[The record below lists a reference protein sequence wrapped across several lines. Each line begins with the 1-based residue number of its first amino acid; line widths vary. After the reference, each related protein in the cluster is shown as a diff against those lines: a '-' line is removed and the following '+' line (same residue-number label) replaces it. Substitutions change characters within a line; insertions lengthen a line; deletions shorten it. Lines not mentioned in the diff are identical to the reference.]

1 MSNRVINEGKSF
13 RGSTIYLT
21 GSEKEALKRAI
32 DQYQSAV
39 GYSEDEKFIE
49 FFDKYD
55 RSALVSAFKKLS

>member
-13 RGSTIYLT
+13 RGSMIYLT

-32 DQYQSAV
+32 DQYERAV
-39 GYSEDEKFIE
+39 GYSEDEKFKE

-55 RSALVSAFKKLS
+55 RSALESAFKKIS

>member
-13 RGSTIYLT
+13 RGSMIYLT

-32 DQYQSAV
+32 DQYESAV
-39 GYSEDEKFIE
+39 GYSEDERLIE

-55 RSALVSAFKKLS
+55 RSALSSALKKLL